1 MIKIGL
7 TGSISSGKTTAI
19 NIISKNRR
27 LIFSADKVVKKL
39 YSNTIFKSRIAKKFG
54 FKRNTDF
61 KKKLKDQ
68 ILKKKI
74 NLKKLEKIIHPAVRR
89 EMIIFSKKNKNKK
102 ILFYEIPLLVE
113 NKLNNYFDV
122 VIVLKAKKNLRLKR
136 YKSKGGITKLFT
148 LLNSRQLSDSKKMK
162 FCNHIVVN
170 NRSLSF
176 LKAQLLNIINLYE

>member
-61 KKKLKDQ
+61 KKKIERSNFKEKDQ
-68 ILKKKI
+68 LKKIRK
-74 NLKKLEKIIHPAVRR
+74 NHSSSGAKRNDY
-89 EMIIFSKKNKNKK
+89 IF
-102 ILFYEIPLLVE
+102 
-113 NKLNNYFDV
+113 
-122 VIVLKAKKNLRLKR
+122 
-136 YKSKGGITKLFT
+136 
-148 LLNSRQLSDSKKMK
+148 
-162 FCNHIVVN
+162 
-170 NRSLSF
+170 
-176 LKAQLLNIINLYE
+176 